1 MLKQRTLTEE
11 NVGDTLYEDGNI
23 NETDPTISARF
34 RIPTEKGKDFKVQLL
49 KQSRTAA
56 LSAISR
62 KRTEIM
68 HMMSDQ
74 NNIDLVRNE
83 LTTFDTL
90 CQRYQEEHN
99 NLYQALE
106 TAEEK
111 DQSSLTFSLKDSES
125 FEFRKQIVQWL
136 TVGEQRI
143 NDRLDQL
150 LEQRLC
156 VSHSS
161 RSSRRSHACK
171 SSRLSGAEERA
182 KIAELLAERSMLS
195 KKFELQQAEEQLN
208 LELKIA
214 KAPTRERVFTELEK
228 EESNHSP
235 KRDDALGEF
244 SSEMKRANHQGLES
258 APSGITRGKADPATL
273 HLHRA
278 SPEFY
283 YGAVPYEVKNRS

>member
-23 NETDPTISARF
+23 NETDPTISAKF
-34 RIPTEKGKDFKVQLL
+34 RVPTEKGKDFKVQLL

-74 NNIDLVRNE
+74 NNIDRVRNE

-106 TAEEK
+106 TAEQK

-125 FEFRKQIVQWL
+125 LEFRKQVVQRL
-136 TVGEQRI
+136 AVGKQRI
-143 NDRLDQL
+143 NDQLDQI
-150 LEQRLC
+150 LEQRSRA
-156 VSHSS
+156 SHSS
-161 RSSRRSHACK
+161 RSSRSLRRSHASN
-171 SSRLSGAEERA
+171 SSRPSAAEERA
-182 KIAELLAERSMLS
+182 KVAELLAESSMLS
-195 KKFELQQAEEQLN
+195 KKIELQQAEEQLN

-214 KAPTRERVFTELEK
+214 KAQARER
-228 EESNHSP
+228 
-235 KRDDALGEF
+235 F
-244 SSEMKRANHQGLES
+244 S
-258 APSGITRGKADPATL
+258 RG
-273 HLHRA
+273 
-278 SPEFY
+278 
-283 YGAVPYEVKNRS
+283 